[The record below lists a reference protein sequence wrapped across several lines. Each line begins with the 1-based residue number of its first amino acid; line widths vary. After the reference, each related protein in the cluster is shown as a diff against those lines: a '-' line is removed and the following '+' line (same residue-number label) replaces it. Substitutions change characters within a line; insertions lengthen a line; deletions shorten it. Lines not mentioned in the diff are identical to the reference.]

1 MEKMRLQKYFS
12 ECGVMSRRA
21 AEKAIAE
28 GRVTVNGRTAAIGD
42 SVDADKDAVALD
54 GVPIAHRTGEYSY
67 YMLHKPRG
75 FITTLS
81 DERGRKSVTELL
93 HGIKERVYPVGRL
106 DYNSEGLLICTNDG
120 QLANRLMHPRNGVK
134 KTYIVICDSAID
146 EVTAMRLTEPVVS
159 DGERLCADSV
169 ELVSPGDKHSVLK
182 IVLSEGKNREIRRIF
197 EANGL
202 SVRRLKRIAVGRLEL
217 GDLKKGEVRPLTA
230 KEIKYLKSL

>member
-106 DYNSEGLLICTNDG
+106 DYNSEGLLIFTNDG

-134 KTYIVICDSAID
+134 KTYIVICDSSID